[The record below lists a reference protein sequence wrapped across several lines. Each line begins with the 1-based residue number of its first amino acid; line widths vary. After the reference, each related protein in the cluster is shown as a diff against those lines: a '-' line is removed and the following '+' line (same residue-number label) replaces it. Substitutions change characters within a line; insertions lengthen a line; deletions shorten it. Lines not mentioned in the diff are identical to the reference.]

1 MEGSFI
7 EEKQKLARIDC
18 DRVLRSYRTMN
29 DVLMSS
35 RAWGRTF
42 GDDDNLDEAA
52 MRAQMYAI
60 RSAILEVEDSRER
73 LLLYH
78 YYVKGRT
85 LEACAKILGV
95 SRRSIYR
102 IKVKAIDSITP
113 KIKLI

>member
-42 GDDDNLDEAA
+42 GEDDNLDEAA

-102 IKVKAIDSITP
+102 IKVRAIDSITP

>member
-42 GDDDNLDEAA
+42 GEDDNLDEAA

>member
-85 LEACAKILGV
+85 LEACAKIIGV

-102 IKVKAIDSITP
+102 IKVRAIDSITP